1 LKKCK
6 DVRAASK
13 MTKHQK
19 DVLPDMSETKEI
31 LDPAKKKPAGAS
43 TIRFHRLKKSKK
55 LKVAATKT
63 TLAPEPLPKR
73 HILGRNLTSM

>member
-6 DVRAASK
+6 DVRAASN

-31 LDPAKKKPAGAS
+31 VDPAKKKLQGRPPSGF
-43 TIRFHRLKKSKK
+43 TDLKS
-55 LKVAATKT
+55 
-63 TLAPEPLPKR
+63 PK
-73 HILGRNLTSM
+73 N

>member
-1 LKKCK
+1 MKKCK

-31 LDPAKKKPAGAS
+31 LDPAKKNLQGRPPSGF
-43 TIRFHRLKKSKK
+43 TDLKS
-55 LKVAATKT
+55 
-63 TLAPEPLPKR
+63 PK
-73 HILGRNLTSM
+73 N